1 VNPLTLKLPR
11 GKPVPRKFMAE
22 FKTFK
27 KEMDIQLA
35 SITSP
40 AFAVAKYKKDLK
52 PSL

>member
-1 VNPLTLKLPR
+1 
-11 GKPVPRKFMAE
+11 
-22 FKTFK
+22 
-27 KEMDIQLA
+27 MDIQLA